1 MFEKIKHSINL
12 DTNSSDIVNNDLDDE
27 IKKAHQSL

>member
-27 IKKAHQSL
+27 IKKHSNL